1 MKLRIPVSEK
11 DQSEG
16 DDKAAL
22 VLVEYGDYQC
32 PHCRAAFP
40 IVRKLQTHFGKDLLF
55 IFRNFPLAEIHPMA
69 MSAALIAEACGL
81 QEKFWPMH
89 DIIYKEQD
97 LLSAAQLLTWA
108 ADLGVDLKK
117 LDKDL
122 HAGQVKSKVENDFE
136 GGIRSGVNGTP
147 SFFINGQRYDGDYS
161 YDHLRA
167 ALETVLREKSAGS
180 SKK

>member
-16 DDKAAL
+16 DEAAFL

-40 IVRKLQTHFGKDLLF
+40 IVKRLQTHFGKDLRF
-55 IFRNFPLAEIHPMA
+55 IFRNFPLGEIHPFA
-69 MSAALIAEACGL
+69 MSAAVVAEACAL
-81 QEKFWPMH
+81 QKKFWPIH
-89 DIIYKEQD
+89 DIIYREQD
-97 LLSAAQLLTWA
+97 LLSTAQLFTWA
-108 ADLGVDLKK
+108 EGLGVDLKK
-117 LDKDL
+117 LENDI
-122 HAGQVKSKVENDFE
+122 HSSQVTSKVKTDFE

-161 YDHLRA
+161 FDHLRI
-167 ALETVLREKSAGS
+167 ALETILTQK
-180 SKK
+180 